1 MLIVLHGTIAYD
13 LRGFTSNSAPTAL
26 PTMPFL
32 VKWSSRLSRG
42 AFKTMRLAK
51 QLWGELAVQSG
62 TFCLLV
68 TSIVLFWRNN
78 ALLSALVAAECVMAL
93 TLWHERHDVS
103 FFLILAVFG
112 TLAEMAFTHS
122 GVWQYANPTFLGI
135 PLWFPLAFGTAGL
148 AGQRLARSAAKA
160 WEARREALRRKA
172 SGFPGS

>member
-1 MLIVLHGTIAYD
+1 
-13 LRGFTSNSAPTAL
+13 
-26 PTMPFL
+26 
-32 VKWSSRLSRG
+32 
-42 AFKTMRLAK
+42 MRLTK

-78 ALLSALVAAECVMAL
+78 ALLSAIVAVECAVAL
-93 TLWHERHDVS
+93 ALWHEQHDVS
-103 FFLILAVFG
+103 FFLVLAVFG

-148 AGQRLARSAAKA
+148 AGQRLARSTTQV
-160 WEARREALRRKA
+160 WEAQREALRRKA
-172 SGFPGS
+172 PELPGS